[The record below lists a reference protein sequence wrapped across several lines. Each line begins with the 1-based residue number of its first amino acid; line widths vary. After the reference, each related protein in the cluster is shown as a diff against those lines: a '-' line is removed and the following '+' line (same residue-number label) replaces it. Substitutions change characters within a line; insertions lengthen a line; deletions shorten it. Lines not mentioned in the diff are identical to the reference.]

1 MATENLSLPQL
12 LKVNSVVQKYAEVLG
27 KNTQSFIATLLTI
40 YNDDEK
46 LRKCDPVSILAAAKQ
61 AAILQLPIVKQF
73 GYAYIIPYYDSKNK
87 KFVATFQVGY
97 KGFLQLAMR
106 TGDFR
111 NVNTGV
117 IYEGQIKKHNYITGE
132 FELTDRTSDEVVG
145 YFAYMELVNG
155 FAKTL
160 FMLKAE
166 IEEHARQF
174 SQSYTYDLKNGSK
187 TSVWTKNFD
196 SMAKKTVLK
205 KLLNT
210 YAPTSIEMQN
220 NSLATAIRAD
230 QAVISKD
237 SYGYIDNSGEVV
249 TRTDNDLSP
258 DTKNIDELQNTV
270 DIVDAETG
278 ELVTD
283 NEDHS

>member
-1 MATENLSLPQL
+1 
-12 LKVNSVVQKYAEVLG
+12 
-27 KNTQSFIATLLTI
+27 
-40 YNDDEK
+40 
-46 LRKCDPVSILAAAKQ
+46 
-61 AAILQLPIVKQF
+61 
-73 GYAYIIPYYDSKNK
+73 
-87 KFVATFQVGY
+87 
-97 KGFLQLAMR
+97 
-106 TGDFR
+106 
-111 NVNTGV
+111 
-117 IYEGQIKKHNYITGE
+117 
-132 FELTDRTSDEVVG
+132 
-145 YFAYMELVNG
+145 
-155 FAKTL
+155 
-160 FMLKAE
+160 
-166 IEEHARQF
+166 
-174 SQSYTYDLKNGSK
+174 
-187 TSVWTKNFD
+187 
-196 SMAKKTVLK
+196 MAKKTVLK